1 MYARSTRVRIFRY
14 KITTKNIVRVGIFGA
29 IASIL
34 YILVKFPVPFLP
46 PFLEFHFD
54 EVPVLIASFAYG
66 PIPGLCVLL
75 VKTVI
80 KLPFTSSLGVG
91 ELSDLIYGAALIFP
105 AAILYKKKRN
115 FKSVLIGLGI
125 GCVLEIAVSLVV
137 NVYVMIPFY
146 MNMMGLSEEAIL
158 KMFKYKGFSS
168 KSSSLEA
175 PIVISFTTAEG
186 EPDVTFVS
194 EKLEALKDN
203 VREYKVNEPTTNA
216 ETATEATT
224 AKAEEV
230 AEETSS
236 NPIIPI
242 VIVVSVI
249 LVLAVSTLLMRKKK
263 S

>member
-1 MYARSTRVRIFRY
+1 MDVKLLILGILILIFVFAFLKIYFNEKQQTKY
-14 KITTKNIVRVGIFGA
+14 KITTKSIVRVGIFGA
-29 IASIL
+29 IAAIL

-158 KMFKYKGFSS
+158 KMCQVANPAIKDVRWGYGLFAVLPFNAIKNVAIILLTILTYKSTHRF
-168 KSSSLEA
+168 
-175 PIVISFTTAEG
+175 I
-186 EPDVTFVS
+186 D
-194 EKLEALKDN
+194 KLQN
-203 VREYKVNEPTTNA
+203 
-216 ETATEATT
+216 
-224 AKAEEV
+224 
-230 AEETSS
+230 
-236 NPIIPI
+236 
-242 VIVVSVI
+242 
-249 LVLAVSTLLMRKKK
+249 
-263 S
+263 